1 MTRKEKIEKNQEELL
16 HNPELERMSA
26 EVMDHMVNPKN
37 YGKLAHPNGVGQ
49 AVSPKS
55 NEFANIYISVENGI
69 INDISFGCRSCQD
82 TTVAGSIFTTMVKG
96 TSVEEALKIMQQMD
110 EQIAIAPKKQQI
122 ASRMILRAFESA
134 VQNMENR
141 KTMLD
146 QEMVSVEL

>member
-1 MTRKEKIEKNQEELL
+1 MTRKEKIEQNQEEIKN
-16 HNPELERMSA
+16 NPELERMSA
-26 EVMDHMVNPKN
+26 EVMNHMLSPKN
-37 YGKLAHPNGVGQ
+37 YGKLAHPSGVGQ

-55 NEFANIYISVENGI
+55 NEFANIYIMVEEGI
-69 INDISFGCRSCQD
+69 IEDISFGCRSCQD

-96 TSVEEALKIMQQMD
+96 ASVEEALEIMAQMD
-110 EQIAIAPKKQQI
+110 KEIEIAPKKQKI

-134 VQNMENR
+134 VKNMENR